1 MINGCS
7 FFIPVSP
14 YPMATTPNN
23 TANQEPSEDGAS
35 TPMLD
40 AATHGQVLDDNN
52 ASGQEKSDEMDD
64 SLKSDTEDM
73 YANGPAPAS
82 SDNLPKELTDP
93 SDRAFTLPEEQS

>member
-1 MINGCS
+1 MAADINS
-7 FFIPVSP
+7 K
-14 YPMATTPNN
+14 N
-23 TANQEPSEDGAS
+23 PSEQDSTADDGAS